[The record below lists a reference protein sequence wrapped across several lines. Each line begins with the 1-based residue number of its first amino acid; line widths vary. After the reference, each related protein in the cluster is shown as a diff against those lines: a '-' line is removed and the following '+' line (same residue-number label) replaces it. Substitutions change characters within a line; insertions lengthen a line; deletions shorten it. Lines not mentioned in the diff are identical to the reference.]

1 MPYEVT
7 HNGTISESISVPSAI
22 CSRESK
28 GCISVISA
36 NPFHPSLGF
45 KQVHPTKLIYSV
57 RITRYYRALGVKE
70 GDTIVWFWI
79 GSHEQ
84 YERLLK
90 EL

>member
-1 MPYEVT
+1 MKSRTTERFRKAFQCLPP
-7 HNGTISESISVPSAI
+7 SVQERAKAAY
-22 CSRESK
+22 RLFLQ
-28 GCISVISA
+28 